1 MQKQRVSI
9 DDDYQNDDD
18 DDGADADDDDD
29 GYPMTMASEICG
41 NNTSEVHKMRNNQN
55 AKHCEGKS
63 IRCSHK
69 CAIMHALLI

>member
-9 DDDYQNDDD
+9 DDDYQNYDG

-41 NNTSEVHKMRNNQN
+41 NNTK
-55 AKHCEGKS
+55 
-63 IRCSHK
+63 
-69 CAIMHALLI
+69 

>member
-9 DDDYQNDDD
+9 NDYYQNDDD
-18 DDGADADDDDD
+18 VADGDDDDDD

-41 NNTSEVHKMRNNQN
+41 NNTNEVHKMRNNQN
-55 AKHCEGKS
+55 AKQCEGKS

-69 CAIMHALLI
+69 YAIMHALLI